1 MYFKNIIGTFAV
13 LLTFISYIP
22 YTRDII
28 KGKTKPHIYSWF
40 LWGFVT
46 LIAFALQ
53 LSDNAGPGA
62 FVTLT
67 AALLCSVVIILSF
80 VKKGNSEIVLLDTLF
95 LILAFIALALWLV
108 AKQPLL
114 SIILVT
120 VVDLLGFLPTVRKSW
135 NKPYSETLSFYWANT
150 FRFLLA
156 TIALTRYTVITAL
169 YPISWMAING
179 LFALMLIWRRKKYE
193 YQKI

>member
-1 MYFKNIIGTFAV
+1 MYYKNIIGTFAV

-40 LWGFVT
+40 LWGLVT

-95 LILAFIALALWLV
+95 LVLAFIALALWLV
-108 AKQPLL
+108 AKLPLL

-150 FRFLLA
+150 LRFLLA

-179 LFALMLIWRRKKYE
+179 LFALILIWRRKKYE